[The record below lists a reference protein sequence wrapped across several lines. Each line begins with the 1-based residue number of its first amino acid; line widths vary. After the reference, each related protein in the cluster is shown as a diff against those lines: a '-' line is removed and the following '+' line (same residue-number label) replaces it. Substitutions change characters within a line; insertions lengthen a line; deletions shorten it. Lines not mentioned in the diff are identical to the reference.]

1 MIEEKWI
8 KENLAPGVSRG
19 SNLPFFVLA
28 LAGVVAFLAGL
39 TQGETIRAWGALLVN
54 FLFWTGIA
62 MAGIVFAAIQQT
74 TNAAWGRPIK
84 RIAEGLGSFLP
95 VSFIVFLVLFLG
107 ARHLYP
113 WINEPIPAKAAWLN
127 LPFMFIRDLAGI
139 ILLFGLSYKFIY
151 NSVRPDLGVINEK
164 KYFPLSSLAQGFIK
178 NWRGSKEEIEKCHTA
193 NYKLGPVLILAYTLV
208 FTLLAFDLIMSIT
221 PHWYSTLFGAYF
233 FMSNIYLGL
242 ASIILVVVFLKDR
255 IGLDKYVTIYTFHD
269 IGKLQ
274 FAFVLLWTY
283 FFFSQFLVI
292 WYGNLPEETSF
303 VIKRVYE
310 KPWESVAWTLLFTNF
325 IIPFL
330 VLLSR
335 SVKKKPKFLRIIASI
350 IFCGMLMERYM
361 LVFPSLWEGHEFPF
375 GAIEFFMTIG
385 FFSMFVLTYRKFM
398 EHFPMMTI
406 TDPRFP
412 TGGHHN

>member
-8 KENLAPGVSRG
+8 KENLAPGVSKG

-28 LAGVVAFLAGL
+28 LAGVVAFVTGL
-39 TQGETIRAWGALLVN
+39 THGETIRAWGALLVN

-127 LPFMFIRDLAGI
+127 LPFMFIRDLAGVV
-139 ILLFGLSYKFIY
+139 LLFGLSYKFIY

-193 NYKLGPVLILAYTLV
+193 NYKLAPVLILAYTLV

-269 IGKLQ
+269 IGKLL

-283 FFFSQFLVI
+283 FFYSQFLVI

-335 SVKKKPKFLRIIASI
+335 SIKKKPKLLRIIASI
-350 IFCGMLMERYM
+350 VFCGMLTERYM

-412 TGGHHN
+412 TGGHHH

>member
-8 KENLAPGVSRG
+8 RDNLTPRDRG
-19 SNLPFFVLA
+19 SNLPFLVLA
-28 LAGVVAFLAGL
+28 VVGIITFVTALSN
-39 TQGETIRAWGALLVN
+39 GETIRAWGSLLVN
-54 FLFWTGIA
+54 FLFWSGIS
-62 MAGIVFAAIQQT
+62 MAGIIFAAIQQT

-95 VSFIVFLVLFLG
+95 VSFVILLVLFLG
-107 ARHLYP
+107 ADKIYP

-127 LPFMFIRDLAGI
+127 LPFMFIRDVLAV
-139 ILLFGLSYKFIY
+139 ILLYGLSYKFVY
-151 NSVRPDLGVINEK
+151 NSVRPDLGVIQEK
-164 KYFPLSSLAQGFIK
+164 KYFALTSFASGFIK
-178 NWRGSKEEIEKCHTA
+178 NWRGEKEEIDKCHTS
-193 NYKLGPVLILAYTLV
+193 NYKLAPVLILIYTLV
-208 FTLLAFDLIMSIT
+208 YTLLAFDLIMSIT

-233 FMSNIYLGL
+233 FISNIYLGL
-242 ASIILVVVFLKDR
+242 SSIILVVVFLR
-255 IGLDKYVTIYTFHD
+255 ERLGLEKYATAYTFHD

-303 VIKRVYE
+303 IITRIYE
-310 KPWESVAWTLLFTNF
+310 KPWEDLAWVLLFTNF

-335 SVKKKPKFLRIIASI
+335 AVKKNPKLLRVIASV

-361 LVFPSLWEGHEFPF
+361 LVMPSLWEGHEFPF
-375 GAIEFFMTIG
+375 GIIEVFITIG
-385 FFSMFVLTYRKFM
+385 FFSMFVLTYRMFM
-398 EHFPMMTI
+398 KHFPMMTI
-406 TDPRFP
+406 TDLRFP
-412 TGGHHN
+412 SGEGHHN